1 MRERIQQS
9 FRETLTSAS
18 MREFL
23 GVNSLYPRGQVYF
36 NEVVLPSMLA
46 GEKRQPSWDCEHLFA
61 GYEINVVGEENIRR
75 SDEPAVFIVNHW
87 SKGPLRAWWYYY
99 LASERAFANG
109 GQDIRWVIQDALEM
123 RFGRFNTGREVP
135 LLSQSQRK
143 FSETYN
149 LIQVRAAFKK
159 GKDVSVR
166 KVVREF
172 ANGETLGLAPE
183 LAASTDLKR
192 GSERAGQLVNFLAKI
207 RPLGSVQP
215 VYAASCG
222 NELLLKFGEARRI
235 RDFRCVDSQVVADR
249 LMGEI
254 QKLVPNG

>member
-1 MRERIQQS
+1 MKERIQQS
-9 FRETLTSAS
+9 FRETLTSTS
-18 MREFL
+18 MRKFL
-23 GVNSLYPRGQVYF
+23 GVNSLYPEGREYF
-36 NEVVLPSMLA
+36 NEVVLPSMLV

-87 SKGPLRAWWYYY
+87 SKGSLRAWWYYY
-99 LASERAFANG
+99 LASERAFANSG
-109 GQDIRWVIQDALEM
+109 RDIRWVIQDALEM

-166 KVVREF
+166 KVIRAF
-172 ANGETLGLAPE
+172 KQGESLGLAPE
-183 LAASTDLKR
+183 LEASTDLKR
-192 GSERAGQLVNFLAKI
+192 GSERVGQLVNYLAEV
-207 RPLGSVQP
+207 RPLGNVQP
-215 VYAASCG
+215 VYAASCE
-222 NELLLKFGEARRI
+222 NELQLKFGEAKGI
-235 RDFRCVDSQVVADR
+235 GNFRCADSQVVADR

-254 QKLVPNG
+254 QKLVPQV